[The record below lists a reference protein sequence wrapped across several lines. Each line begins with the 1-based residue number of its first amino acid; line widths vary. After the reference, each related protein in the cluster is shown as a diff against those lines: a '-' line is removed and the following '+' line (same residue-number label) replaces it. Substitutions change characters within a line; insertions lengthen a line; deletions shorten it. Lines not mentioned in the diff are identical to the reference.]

1 MSRGPARAVA
11 VTADIQVSA
20 TRTVY
25 RGCSFRET
33 AGSTAAI
40 RVYNGATAT
49 GTLICAVSLAAN
61 ASFTE
66 WCDCGIEADL
76 GIYVDVV
83 SGAVEGSVRVG

>member
-11 VTADIQVSA
+11 VTADTQVAA

-25 RGCSFRET
+25 RGCTFRET
-33 AGSTAAI
+33 AGSTASI
-40 RVYNGATAT
+40 RVYNNSAAS
-49 GTLICAVSLAAN
+49 GTLLCAISLAAN

-66 WCDCGIEADL
+66 HLEDGVEADL

-83 SGAVEGSVRVG
+83 TGTVEGSVRVG